1 MLITNGQEKSR
12 QVPLEHRKKPFT
24 LAITLRQTS
33 GMKYS
38 EAAPHPALSKYVDAY
53 WTATGSSKTVA
64 VEKILPD
71 GCVDIIFNVGNDCYT
86 DNGAV
91 LMNNAKAY
99 LVGTMTRFKETEMDS
114 STRLLGV
121 RFKPGTFLGFFNYAP
136 LCEIANRTVELDAHF
151 CFNTNKLIKSPFE
164 FLDKL
169 LFKNLKSPNQHLLE
183 QIQTIQKS
191 KGQVKIEELASIH
204 FTTVRQLERNFKHHL
219 GITPKEFVNL
229 VRYQNVKAAIEQRK
243 HGQSLLSIAFDFG
256 YYDHAHLTNHFRQ
269 YNGCTPSVF

>member
-1 MLITNGQEKSR
+1 
-12 QVPLEHRKKPFT
+12 
-24 LAITLRQTS
+24 
-33 GMKYS
+33 MKYS
-38 EAAPHPALSKYVDAY
+38 EATPHPALSKYVDAY
-53 WTATGSSKTVA
+53 WTATGNSKTFT

-86 DNGAV
+86 DNGTV
-91 LMNNAKAY
+91 LMKNDKAY

-114 STRLLGV
+114 STSLVGI
-121 RFKPGTFLGFFNYAP
+121 RFKPGTFLAFFNFAP
-136 LCEIANRTVELDAHF
+136 LCEVADRTVELDARF
-151 CFNTNKLIKSPFE
+151 SFNTNKLIKSPFE

-169 LFKNLKSPNQHLLE
+169 LFKNLKSPNEQLLE

-191 KGQVKIEELASIH
+191 KGQVKIEELASML
-204 FTTVRQLERNFKHHL
+204 FTTARQLQRNFKHHL

-243 HGQSLLSIAFDFG
+243 PGQSLLSIAFDFG

-269 YNGCTPSVF
+269 YNGNVPSVI

>member
-1 MLITNGQEKSR
+1 
-12 QVPLEHRKKPFT
+12 
-24 LAITLRQTS
+24 
-33 GMKYS
+33 MKYS

-53 WTATGSSKTVA
+53 WTATGNSKTVA

-91 LMNNAKAY
+91 LMKNDKTY

-121 RFKPGTFLGFFNYAP
+121 RFKPGTFLAFFKFAP
-136 LCEIANRTVELDAHF
+136 LCEIANRTVELDARF
-151 CFNTNKLIKSPFE
+151 SLNTNNRIKSPFKL
-164 FLDKL
+164 LDKF
-169 LFKNLKSPNQHLLE
+169 LFKNLKNPNQQLLE
-183 QIQTIQKS
+183 QVQTIQKS

-243 HGQSLLSIAFDFG
+243 PGQSLLSIAFEFG

-269 YNGCTPSVF
+269 YNGSTPSVF